1 MTATLDTVA
10 DSYASIKIGHTQLW
24 TANEAA
30 RQGRGCHWIVCPRR
44 LLPDSLADAGRPAFS
59 KIRAILSH
67 RCSAMQDPEQP
78 GGAAATELLLVEWFL
93 PPLQYSQTGFYHP
106 RVHVPVIG
114 LTPRRSKR
122 DMPLTAVPARD
133 VLPVDVLVRRDPRGA
148 PVQLVLPTNNDLY
161 FRTAFGYDGPRLT

>member
-1 MTATLDTVA
+1 
-10 DSYASIKIGHTQLW
+10 
-24 TANEAA
+24 
-30 RQGRGCHWIVCPRR
+30 
-44 LLPDSLADAGRPAFS
+44 
-59 KIRAILSH
+59 
-67 RCSAMQDPEQP
+67 MQDPEQP

-133 VLPVDVLVRRDPRGA
+133 VCAARGRAGAARPRGA

-161 FRTAFGYDGPRLT
+161 FMTAFGYDGPRLT